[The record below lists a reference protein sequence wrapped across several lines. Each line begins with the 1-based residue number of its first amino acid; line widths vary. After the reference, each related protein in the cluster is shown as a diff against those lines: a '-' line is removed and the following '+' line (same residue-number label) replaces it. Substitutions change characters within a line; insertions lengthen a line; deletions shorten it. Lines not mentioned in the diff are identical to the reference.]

1 MPAAA
6 SQTLTIAPSKPF
18 QETLAGQALLALAG
32 SAFVGLCAH
41 LAVPLPFTPVPLSMV
56 TLGVLLVGL
65 SLGPVAGFSAMV
77 LYLVE
82 GASGLPV
89 FSPHGPGGLLQ
100 LFGTNGGYLFSYP
113 LAAAAAGAIV
123 RLAEKSMHTKD
134 SATVRFA
141 AASVAGTVAS
151 VFFFAMGATWL
162 AHILHLTPS
171 ATMTMGVLPFLP
183 GEVVKIA
190 AAAGFFS
197 AGRTLTRA

>member
-113 LAAAAAGAIV
+113 LAAASAGAIV
-123 RLAEKSMHTKD
+123 RLAEKSTLTKA

-141 AASVAGTVAS
+141 AASIAGTVAS

-162 AHILHLTPS
+162 AHVLHLTPS
-171 ATMTMGVLPFLP
+171 ASMTMGVLPFLP

-190 AAAGFFS
+190 AAAGLFS

>member
-1 MPAAA
+1 MPFAT
-6 SQTLTIAPSKPF
+6 QTATLAPSRSF
-18 QETLAGQALLALAG
+18 HETIAGQALLAVVG
-32 SAFVGLCAH
+32 SAVVGLCAH
-41 LAVPLPFTPVPLSMV
+41 IAVPLPFTPVPLSMV

-65 SLGPVAGFSAMV
+65 SLGPIAGFSAMV
-77 LYLVE
+77 LYLIE

-123 RLAEKSMHTKD
+123 RLAGKSAFAKS
-134 SATVRFA
+134 SATLRFA
-141 AASVAGTVAS
+141 SAAVAGTVAS
-151 VFFFAMGATWL
+151 VFFFALGATWL
-162 AHILHLTPS
+162 AHVLHLTAS
-171 ATMTMGVLPFLP
+171 ATLTMGVIPFLP

-190 AAAGFFS
+190 AAAGLYS